1 MNNKNV
7 NKWFFYFSLGTF
19 LIIIFKT
26 IDSVYQIAVAF
37 GNFIKVMMPFVIAVI
52 LAYVLYLP
60 AKSIEKM
67 ISKTNVD
74 FLVRNKRRLSTFL
87 IYFIALFF
95 IVIIITFIIPSIST
109 SAKELIAQAPKY
121 VDMANKYINEA
132 GEDSLIVRF
141 GIKDYLSGYE
151 EFDLYSKITELVNVK
166 NLWGYLQNILGGA
179 SIIFDIFV
187 TIVVSIYIL
196 SSRDSIKK
204 FLSDFSYAILDDK
217 AYELCVS
224 YARKMNTIF
233 SGFVSGQLIDAVIVG
248 VITSVAMLIL
258 KVRYAVLLG
267 FIIGLLN
274 IIPYFGAIIGVVFAI
289 IITLFTG
296 GIKQTIIMGI
306 VVIVLQQIDAN
317 IINPRIIK
325 NSLHISPILVIFAVT
340 IGGTYFGALG
350 MFLGVP
356 VLALLKEML
365 LDFLNYRNRVKIAK
379 FEEQI
384 ISEFEEE
391 EISKLE
397 DK

>member
-37 GNFIKVMMPFVIAVI
+37 GNFLKVMMPFVIAI
-52 LAYVLYLP
+52 IFAYVLYLP
-60 AKSIEKM
+60 AKSIEKL
-67 ISKTNVD
+67 ISSTKVD
-74 FLVRNKRRLSTFL
+74 FLVKNKRRLSTFL
-87 IYFIALFF
+87 IYFIVFF
-95 IVIIITFIIPSIST
+95 IIAIIFTFVIPSIST
-109 SAKELIAQAPKY
+109 SAKELVNQAPKY
-121 VDMANKYINEA
+121 IDMLNKYINEA
-132 GEDSLIVRF
+132 SEDSWIVRL
-141 GIKDYLSGYE
+141 GIREYISNLGD
-151 EFDLYSKITELVNVK
+151 FDISSKVMEYISVK
-166 NLWGYLQNILGGA
+166 NLWSYLQSILGGA

-187 TIVVSIYIL
+187 TIVVSVYIL
-196 SSRDSIKK
+196 AGRDSIKK
-204 FLSDFSYAILDDK
+204 FLSDFSYAMLDDK
-217 AYELCVS
+217 AYELCAS

-233 SGFVSGQLIDAVIVG
+233 SGFVTGQLIDALVVG
-248 VITSVAMLIL
+248 FITSIAMLIL

-267 FIIGLLN
+267 FVIGLLN

-296 GIKQTIIMGI
+296 GVKQTIIMGI
-306 VVIVLQQIDAN
+306 VVIALQQIDAN

-325 NSLHISPILVIFAVT
+325 GSLHISPILVILAVT

-365 LDFLNYRNRVKIAK
+365 LDFLNFRNRVKIAK

-384 ISEFEEE
+384 ISEFDEE
-391 EISKLE
+391 EISKLA